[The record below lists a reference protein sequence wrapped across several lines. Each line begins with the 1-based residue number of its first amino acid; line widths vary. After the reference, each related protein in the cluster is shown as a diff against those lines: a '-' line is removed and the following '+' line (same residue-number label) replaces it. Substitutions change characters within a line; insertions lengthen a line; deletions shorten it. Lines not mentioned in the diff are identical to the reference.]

1 MAGSVAICL
10 VMLVGSQEM
19 LLPPPWPASERAP
32 HKRGNIYAPE
42 LVVEKT
48 RSLLYYGAQGLDGH
62 DRIHLAVSTDGTVWK
77 RHGVVLED
85 PAANHVNDP
94 SVVVAQGV
102 YHLYYT
108 LAREG
113 VSDVIALATSQDGLH
128 WQKQGVVLNP
138 GQPGAWDNLLVGR
151 PSALFEKGKF
161 RLWYDGR
168 KDLPPGAPD
177 TKAPQSPSSSRAVG
191 LAESTDGKT
200 FSRVGTSPVFSH
212 DSGGVHVVN
221 TGQGYAMVI
230 EGTTGTR
237 WASSTDGLVWS
248 DRGQL
253 AGLTGGPWD
262 RHGHVT
268 PFLVTGDKPCL
279 LVGGATAPTWDANRI
294 LRLPLAK
301 KSLEPK

>member
-113 VSDVIALATSQDGLH
+113 VSDVIALATSQDGLQ

-138 GQPGAWDNLLVGR
+138 GHPGAWD
-151 PSALFEKGKF
+151 S
-161 RLWYDGR
+161 
-168 KDLPPGAPD
+168 
-177 TKAPQSPSSSRAVG
+177 
-191 LAESTDGKT
+191 
-200 FSRVGTSPVFSH
+200 
-212 DSGGVHVVN
+212 
-221 TGQGYAMVI
+221 
-230 EGTTGTR
+230 
-237 WASSTDGLVWS
+237 
-248 DRGQL
+248 
-253 AGLTGGPWD
+253 
-262 RHGHVT
+262 
-268 PFLVTGDKPCL
+268 L

-301 KSLEPK
+301 KSQEPK